1 MDSYKGRQKH
11 GQKDSKTKYMDKKP
25 FKFLQKYIPVI
36 VLRQSDKNLKQQTY
50 NNMDRE
56 ANKKY
61 GHTDKNCGSLTRK
74 LKQG

>member
-36 VLRQSDKNLKQQTY
+36 VLRQSGKNLKQQTY

-56 ANKKY
+56 A
-61 GHTDKNCGSLTRK
+61 DKMQTKSMAIQTKTVVL
-74 LKQG
+74 